1 MNQIY
6 HFVSSNFVVKIKNIM
21 KVCILGDG
29 LVSLTLAKALINEEI
44 YVDIISS
51 KKIIHDKDRSLG
63 ISKSNIEFF
72 NQNIINIDKLIWN
85 IIELKFLVKILK
97 IKNIGFSK

>member
-1 MNQIY
+1 
-6 HFVSSNFVVKIKNIM
+6 M

-51 KKIIHDKDRSLG
+51 KKKIIHDKDRSLG
-63 ISKSNIEFF
+63 ISKSNIDFKWQTNSTCEAGNCF
-72 NQNIINIDKLIWN
+72 D
-85 IIELKFLVKILK
+85 
-97 IKNIGFSK
+97 

>member
-1 MNQIY
+1 
-6 HFVSSNFVVKIKNIM
+6 M

-51 KKIIHDKDRSLG
+51 KKKIIHDKDRSLG

-72 NQNIINIDKLIWN
+72 NQNIINIVLIIML
-85 IIELKFLVKILK
+85 IILVVIL
-97 IKNIGFSK
+97 IILIICQLY